1 MSVTQLVPKDDTHL
15 RFEARLES
23 GDLNLPLLP
32 KVAAQVIQLTSDE
45 DADSQQLAKLI
56 QGDQTLTGHVMRMA
70 NSVAFRPT
78 SPFVSLQQAIA
89 RLGMLTISEIVLATS
104 LNSKLF
110 PLPGRQD
117 LLQQYWHDS
126 LAISV
131 WSREIAR
138 MRRTNVESSFL
149 AGLLCHIGK
158 PIVLQTLLEG
168 DFVDSDNDTAIDEFV
183 GSYHRT
189 AGMILVKR
197 WELPEV
203 VGCVICETAAK
214 GNDDH
219 LDAILNVEGAMTLV
233 ANGCDVNSLPESL
246 LTRLNFYPEDLN
258 TLEELKSVVN
268 EWVGAIS
275 D

>member
-15 RFEARLES
+15 RFEARLQS

-32 KVAAQVIQLTSDE
+32 RVAAQVIQLTSDE

-110 PLPGRQD
+110 PLPDRQD
-117 LLQQYWHDS
+117 LLQQYWQDS

-149 AGLLCHIGK
+149 AGLLCQIGK

-168 DFVDSDNDTAIDEFV
+168 DFVEPDDDVGIGEFV
-183 GSYHRT
+183 ETYHRI
-189 AGMILVKR
+189 AGSILVKR
-197 WELPEV
+197 WELPDV
-203 VGCVICETAAK
+203 VARVISDAAVEE
-214 GNDDH
+214 NEEH
-219 LDAILNVEGAMTLV
+219 LDAILNVEGAGNLV
-233 ANGCDVNSLPESL
+233 GNSCDIQAMPDTL
-246 LTRLNFYPEDLN
+246 LTRLNFIRK
-258 TLEELKSVVN
+258 TLLHLKN
-268 EWVGAIS
+268 
-275 D
+275 